1 MFSGHNPARPI
12 VRMKIAMMLAAATV
26 LAATDSAAALSG
38 EGERRI
44 RDSQIVS
51 ERVINGLRSKD
62 LVRVMVAFESARGKS
77 AQAGGKILTGN
88 RSLIASTGKSILASL
103 KPADFELRHRFEI
116 IGAFAGEITANG
128 VLALIKHP
136 AVLRVDV
143 DAGGR
148 GNLGEALPLTKIED
162 LRWSDG
168 LTGAGVTV
176 AVLDSGYDSD
186 HPDLGDDLEGEACFC
201 SGGGGCCPG
210 GGMVE
215 VGAGSAEDDHG
226 HGTNVSGII
235 TSGAAVNGYM
245 GLEAPTGGAPAAKI
259 IAIKVLDEN
268 NSFCCASDV
277 IAGLEYLINNHPE
290 VRVVNMSLGTDARFS
305 GNCDTA
311 TSFTMGFAAAIDALR
326 ANGVITFVSTG
337 NDGSGV
343 DMEAPACVEN
353 AISVGAVWD
362 AALGGA
368 SVLGCSESGTLADQ
382 VTCFSNSSA
391 TTDLFA
397 PGAWMTSTG
406 MGGGA
411 STYAGTSQAAPTAA
425 ACAALLIEDNPT
437 RSPDSLEVALKSSSV
452 LVSDAT
458 NGLSFPRL
466 DCEEALA
473 DLHLCGN
480 ESLDPGEECDE
491 GPKNGKATSCCDADC
506 QFKPN
511 GPASCDGSLCT
522 RSDICTD
529 GVCTPGPCASGESCS
544 ICGGVCSSQGACTC
558 VY

>member
-1 MFSGHNPARPI
+1 MVPGHNFVRSI
-12 VRMKIAMMLAAATV
+12 VRMKIALLVVAAAL
-26 LAATDSAAALSG
+26 LATTDSAEALSG
-38 EGERRI
+38 AGERRI
-44 RDSQIVS
+44 RESKIVS
-51 ERVINGLRSKD
+51 ESVINGLRSKD
-62 LVRVMVAFESARGKS
+62 LVRVMVAFESTRGKS
-77 AQAGGKILTGN
+77 EQVRGKMLTGN
-88 RSLIASTGKSILASL
+88 RSLIASTGKSILGRL
-103 KPADFELRHRFEI
+103 KPGDFKLRHRFEI
-116 IGAFAGEITANG
+116 MGAFAGEVTAEG

-162 LRWSDG
+162 LRWNHG

-186 HPDLGDDLEGEACFC
+186 HPDLDDDLEHEACFC
-201 SGGGGCCPG
+201 TGGGGCCPG
-210 GGMVE
+210 GGMEE

-245 GLEAPTGGAPAAKI
+245 AVEAPTGGAPAAKI

-290 VRVVNMSLGTDARFS
+290 VRVVNMSLGTNARFA
-305 GNCDTA
+305 GNCDTD
-311 TSFTMGFAAAIDALR
+311 TSFTMGFAAAIDTLR

-337 NDGSGV
+337 NDGSGA
-343 DMEAPACVEN
+343 DMQAPACVEN

-362 AALGGA
+362 GALGTA
-368 SVLGCSESGTLADQ
+368 NVLGCFESETFADQ

-406 MGGGA
+406 MGGGT

-437 RSPDSLEVALKSSSV
+437 RSPDSLEDALKGSSV
-452 LVSDAT
+452 LVSDAS

-473 DLHLCGN
+473 ELDLCGN
-480 ESLDPGEECDE
+480 ESLDSGEQCDE
-491 GPKNGKATSCCDADC
+491 GSKNGKATSCCDADC

-522 RSDICTD
+522 REDICTD
-529 GVCTPGPCASGESCS
+529 GICTSGPCASGESCS
-544 ICGGVCSSQGACTC
+544 ICGGVCSPQGACAC